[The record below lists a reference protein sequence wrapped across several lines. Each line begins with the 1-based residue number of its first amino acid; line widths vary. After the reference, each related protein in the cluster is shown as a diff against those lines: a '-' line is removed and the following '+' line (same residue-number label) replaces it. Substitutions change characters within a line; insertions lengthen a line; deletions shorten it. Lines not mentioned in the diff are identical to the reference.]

1 MALDGLQMPRLVEVD
16 KETLTDTYGSFT
28 MQPLERG
35 FGVTVGHAIRRVL
48 VSSIQGAAIKSVSV
62 EGVQHE
68 FSVVKGVREDLPE
81 IVLNLK
87 EVAIRYHGEEDRIL
101 QVEAKGPKELVAGDL
116 TVDSAVEVLNPD
128 LHIVTLGK
136 EAHLRMEVAVGR
148 GRGYVFAE
156 ENKLPEQPIGTI
168 PMDANYSPV
177 LKVNYDIEH
186 ARVGRRTDYDR
197 LNLQVWTDGSLR
209 PEDAMAQGA
218 RILIEHLNLIAN
230 FQTEPVPDPERE
242 VDDEVKHIAKL
253 LAMPVD
259 DLELSVR
266 SANCLR
272 AAGITNLRELV
283 SRSEAEML
291 KFRNFGRKS
300 LNELGEILDEMN
312 LAWGMD
318 ISRFEDVEL
327 DEEPESALAEE

>member
-1 MALDGLQMPRLVEVD
+1 MALEGIQMPRLLEID
-16 KETLTDTYGSFT
+16 RESLTSTYGKFT
-28 MQPLERG
+28 FQPLERG
-35 FGVTVGHAIRRVL
+35 FGVTVGHGLRRVL
-48 VSSIQGAAIKSVSV
+48 VSQIQGAAIKSLSI

-81 IVLNLK
+81 FVLNLK
-87 EVAIRYHGEEDRIL
+87 EVAIRYYGEEDRVL
-101 QVEAKGPKELVAGDL
+101 QIEAQGPKELVAADL
-116 TVDSAVEVLNPD
+116 MVDSAVEVLNPD
-128 LHIVTLGK
+128 LHIATLGK
-136 EAHLRMEVAVGR
+136 EALLKLELAVGR
-148 GRGYVFAE
+148 GCGYVFAE

-168 PMDANYSPV
+168 PMDANFSPV
-177 LKVNYDIEH
+177 LKVDYDIEH

-209 PEDAMAQGA
+209 PEDAMVQAA
-218 RILIEHLNLIAN
+218 RIMIEHLNLIAN
-230 FQTEPVPDPERE
+230 FQTEPAPDLERE
-242 VDDEVKHIAKL
+242 LEEQVKHIARL
-253 LAMPVD
+253 LATPVD

-272 AAGITNLRELV
+272 AAGITSLRELV

-318 ISRFEDVEL
+318 ISRFEGVEL
-327 DEEPESALAEE
+327 DEEPERALAEE